1 MIFAQAG
8 AVCTC
13 LLQSRRSSEMDNEI
27 KSIPM
32 VALRGMTIMPDMV
45 VHFDVSRERSIAA
58 VQEAMVE
65 EQKIFLVAQKSIE
78 TENPGQDDLHTVGTI
93 ATIRQIIK
101 LPKQIVRVLVSGE
114 TRGILKEIEFS
125 DPYLRASVEVKE
137 ETEEIPD
144 DANTQAMV
152 RGLKDIF
159 IEYASRNG
167 KLSKEFVAQIA
178 EKDDLRCLMD
188 EICANT
194 PFHQADQQELLEEI
208 DLWTRYD
215 KLCFKLVNEVQ
226 VMGIKDEIQRKVK
239 ERVDK
244 HQREYI
250 LREQLKLIREE
261 LGDDNT
267 MSDAEEFEQALKEME
282 APEEVKEKL
291 QKEINRFKSSMN
303 SPAESGVIRTYIETL
318 LEMPWEK
325 RVEDSTDLD
334 KAQKI
339 LDEEHYGLEQV
350 KERILEYLAV
360 RMLTKKGES
369 PILCLAGPPGTGKTS
384 IARSLAK
391 AMNKPYVRISLGG
404 VRDEAEIRGH
414 RKTYV
419 GAMPGRIANGIRTAG
434 VKNPVLLLDEI
445 DKVSTDYKGDT
456 FSALLE
462 VLDSEQNRKFRD
474 HYLEVPL
481 DLSEVMFITTAN
493 TLQTIPR
500 PLLDRMEVI
509 EVTSYTENEKL
520 HIAEEHLIPKQ
531 LERNGL
537 TPEQLS
543 ISRKAVWKM
552 ARNYTKEAGV
562 RQLEREIGNICRKS
576 AKEILTS
583 KKKKISVT
591 EKNISRFLGK
601 EKYSYQMANEAPEV
615 GIVRGLAWTSVGGDT
630 LQIEVNVM
638 PGKGEIMLTGQL
650 GDVMKESART
660 GISYIRSVSG
670 RYDIPEDFFET
681 HDIHVHIPEGAV
693 PKDGPSAGIT
703 MATAM
708 LSAVTG
714 RKVRA
719 DLAMTGEV
727 TLRGRV
733 LPIGGLKEK
742 LLAAKNAGIT
752 TVLVPK
758 KNMADVEEISSEIT
772 RGLEILPM
780 ETMDEVLKAALISR
794 DGDEEKNG
802 N

>member
-1 MIFAQAG
+1 
-8 AVCTC
+8 
-13 LLQSRRSSEMDNEI
+13 MDNER
-27 KSIPM
+27 KSLPM
-32 VALRGMTIMPDMV
+32 VALRGMTIMPEMV

-58 VQEAMVE
+58 IQEAMVE
-65 EQKIFLVAQKSIE
+65 EQKIFLAAQKSIE
-78 TENPGQDDLHTVGTI
+78 TEDPGQEDVYDVGTVGTI
-93 ATIRQIIK
+93 KQLIK
-101 LPKQIVRVLVSGE
+101 LPKHIVRVLVSGE
-114 TRGILKEIEFS
+114 NRGILRRIEQK
-125 DPYLRASVEVKE
+125 DPYLRAEVEVIDE
-137 ETEEIPD
+137 SGLVILD
-144 DANTQAMV
+144 DPKNQAME
-152 RGLKDIF
+152 RSLKDMF
-159 IEYASRNG
+159 VEYASKNG
-167 KLSKEFVAQIA
+167 KMSKEAVAQLADI
-178 EKDDLRCLMD
+178 KGLKKLVD
-188 EICANT
+188 EIAANIPLSYT
-194 PFHQADQQELLEEI
+194 DQQELLSET
-208 DLWTRYD
+208 DFWKRYE
-215 KLCFKLVNEVQ
+215 KLAFRLVNEVQ
-226 VMGIKDEIQRKVK
+226 IMDIKEEIQRKVK

-261 LGDDNT
+261 LGEDST
-267 MSDAEEFEQALKEME
+267 VSDAEEFEAELKKLK
-282 APEEVKEKL
+282 APKEVKEKL
-291 QKEINRFKSSMN
+291 KKEISRFKSSLN
-303 SPAESGVIRTYIETL
+303 SPSENAVIRTYIETL
-318 LEMPWEK
+318 LEMPW
-325 RVEDSTDLD
+325 D
-334 KAQKI
+334 KASKDNEDIAYAKQV
-339 LDEEHYGLEQV
+339 LDEDHYGLEQV
-350 KERILEYLAV
+350 KERILEFLAV
-360 RMLTKKGES
+360 RTLTKKGDS

-384 IARSLAK
+384 IAKSLAR
-391 AMNKPYVRISLGG
+391 AMKKKYVRISLGG

-419 GAMPGRIANGIRTAG
+419 GAMPGRIANGIRAAG
-434 VKNPVLLLDEI
+434 VKNPVMLLDEI

-462 VLDSEQNRKFRD
+462 VLDSEQNSRFRD

-509 EVTSYTENEKL
+509 EISSYTENEKL
-520 HIAEEHLIPKQ
+520 HIALEHLIPKQ

-537 TPEQLS
+537 SPEQLTF
-543 ISRKAVWKM
+543 SRHAVWKM

-562 RQLEREIGNICRKS
+562 RQLEREIGNVCRKA
-576 AKEILTS
+576 AKELLTTDR
-583 KKKKISVT
+583 KKIAVT
-591 EKNISRFLGK
+591 DRNIQKFLGK
-601 EKYSYQMANEAPEV
+601 EKYSYQMVNPEPEV

-638 PGKGEIMLTGQL
+638 PGSGEIMLTGQL

-660 GISYIRSVSG
+660 GISYIRSVSRNYG
-670 RYDIPEDFFET
+670 IADDFFEK

-708 LSAVTG
+708 LSAVTE

-742 LLAAKNAGIT
+742 LLAAKNAGMK

-758 KNMADVEEISSEIT
+758 ENKADVEEISTEIT
-772 RGLEILPM
+772 KGLEILYV
-780 ETMDEVLKAALISR
+780 ENMDEVLRQALT
-794 DGDEEKNG
+794 E
-802 N
+802 